1 VFLSEKIAKQMRWH
15 NEGKYDSEDADIM
28 SHPADGKTWH
38 ALDYFDPKFAM
49 DPRSVCLGLSMDG
62 FHPYSI
68 NSTPYSC

>member
-1 VFLSEKIAKQMRWH
+1 MRWH

-49 DPRSVCLGLSMDG
+49 DLGVSVLVYRWMV
-62 FHPYSI
+62 SI
-68 NSTPYSC
+68 LIASIVLHTLADQFS